1 MKNDVYAPNHIQV
14 TPNLFV
20 LFCSREKSSLPQCNV
35 HYTTTHP
42 PPPPGVAPW
51 SISSPVPHRNLENRY
66 SEVEFYLRPILPPQ
80 IANKDLL
87 K

>member
-1 MKNDVYAPNHIQV
+1 MSMHQTTYKLLQICLFYSARERNQVYLSAMYTI
-14 TPNLFV
+14 L
-20 LFCSREKSSLPQCNV
+20 LP
-35 HYTTTHP
+35 TP
-42 PPPPGVAPW
+42 PPPQGVAPW